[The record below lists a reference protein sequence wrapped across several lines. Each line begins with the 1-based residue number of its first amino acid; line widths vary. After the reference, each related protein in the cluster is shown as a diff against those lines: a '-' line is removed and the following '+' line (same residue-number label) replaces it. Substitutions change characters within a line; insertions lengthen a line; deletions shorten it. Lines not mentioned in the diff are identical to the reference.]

1 MDAIYRLIG
10 GMEILMV
17 MTAIARYVFL
27 IKAPQTRNMQLLF
40 WGSFLVFE
48 TAGTVSSYSEPA
60 SALFP
65 FLFLIIYLWLG
76 KPSRRIRGLL
86 LVIPVSGMMLT
97 LLFIPFLIVYL
108 FTGSMNQVL
117 EIDNAFWI
125 PMDILFWIFW
135 IIFAVKSRQWKK
147 RYFDSWQMR
156 RLTQWEIILLWGIG
170 FFLLVLFLLLSMI
183 DEFSFTLSL
192 ARGLTICATVVLG
205 IMLYAVAAVTVQ
217 GNIKTYFEREAV
229 VNEYYLNA
237 QLKHFKAYQETQK
250 ETRRIRHDMKNHMA
264 CLYTL
269 LEKKHYEEAQLYIK
283 EMNELVNQT
292 GDRFHTGDPIIDA
305 IINEK
310 DSYASTQG
318 IRLTAEGIPGFHHM
332 DPLDVCT
339 IFANALDNAIEAQ
352 KELRGQD
359 KWIHVSFVNQN
370 AMQYIRIENP
380 AKEVHKNGSFFV
392 TTKDPGEHGIGLGN
406 IKRAVEKYYGQ
417 MNVSYHNGIFT
428 LELLFTT
435 K

>member
-10 GMEILMV
+10 GLEILMV

-27 IKAPQTRNMQLLF
+27 IKAPQTGNRQLLF

-48 TAGTVSSYSEPA
+48 TAGTVSPYSEPA
-60 SALFP
+60 TALLP

-76 KPSRRIRGLL
+76 KPSRRIRGLF
-86 LVIPVSGMMLT
+86 LVIPISGMMLS

-135 IIFAVKSRQWKK
+135 IIFAVKSRRWKK
-147 RYFDSWQMR
+147 RYFDSWQQR
-156 RLTQWEIILLWGIG
+156 RLTQWETILLWGIG

-192 ARGLTICATVVLG
+192 ARGLAICAAVVLG
-205 IMLYAVAAVTVQ
+205 IMFYAVAAVTVQ

-229 VNEYYLNA
+229 MNEYYLNA
-237 QLKHFKAYQETQK
+237 QLKHFKAYQEAQK

-264 CLYTL
+264 CLYAL
-269 LEKKHYEEAQLYIK
+269 LEKEHYEEAQLYIK
-283 EMNELVNQT
+283 EMNELVNQA
-292 GDRFHTGDPIIDA
+292 GERFHTGDPMIDA
-305 IINEK
+305 ILNEK
-310 DSYASTQG
+310 DPDASAHG
-318 IRLTAEGIPGFHHM
+318 IRLSVEGIPEFQHM
-332 DPLDVCT
+332 EPVDVCT
-339 IFANALDNAIEAQ
+339 IFANAIDNAIEAQ
-352 KELRGQD
+352 KDLNGCEKRIQ
-359 KWIHVSFVNQN
+359 VSFVRQH

-380 AKEVHKNGSFFV
+380 AEKVRQTGTSFL
-392 TTKDPGEHGIGLGN
+392 TEKDPKEHGLGLDN
-406 IKRAVEKYYGQ
+406 IRRAVEKYHGQ
-417 MNVSYHNGIFT
+417 MNASYQNGLFV

>member
-1 MDAIYRLIG
+1 MDAIYGLIG
-10 GMEILMV
+10 GLEILIV

-48 TAGTVSSYSEPA
+48 TAGAVSSYSEA
-60 SALFP
+60 ATALLP

-76 KPSRRIRGLL
+76 RSSRRIRGMFFF
-86 LVIPVSGMMLT
+86 IPISGMMLS

-117 EIDNAFWI
+117 EIDNTFWF

-135 IIFAVKSRQWKK
+135 IIFAVKSRRWKK
-147 RYFDSWQMR
+147 RYFDSWQQR
-156 RLTQWEIILLWGIG
+156 RLTQWETILLWGIG

-192 ARGLTICATVVLG
+192 ARGLAICAAVVLG
-205 IMLYAVAAVTVQ
+205 IMFYAVVAVTVQ

-229 VNEYYLNA
+229 MNEYYLNA

-250 ETRRIRHDMKNHMA
+250 ETRRIRHDMKNHIA
-264 CLYTL
+264 CLCAL
-269 LEKKHYEEAQLYIK
+269 LEKEHYEEAQLYIK

-292 GDRFHTGDPIIDA
+292 SERFHTGDPMIDA
-305 IINEK
+305 ILNEK
-310 DSYASTQG
+310 DPAASTHG
-318 IRLTAEGIPGFHHM
+318 IRLSVEGIPEFHQM
-332 DPLDVCT
+332 DPVDVCT
-339 IFANALDNAIEAQ
+339 IFANAIDNAIEAQ
-352 KELRGQD
+352 KDLNDRE
-359 KWIHVSFVNQN
+359 KWIHVAFVRQN
-370 AMQYIRIENP
+370 TMQYIRIENP
-380 AKEVHKNGSFFV
+380 SDEVHKTGTSFL
-392 TTKDPGEHGIGLGN
+392 TKKDPKEHGFGLEN
-406 IKRAVEKYYGQ
+406 IRRAVEKYYGQ
-417 MNVSYHNGIFT
+417 MNATYQNGIFV